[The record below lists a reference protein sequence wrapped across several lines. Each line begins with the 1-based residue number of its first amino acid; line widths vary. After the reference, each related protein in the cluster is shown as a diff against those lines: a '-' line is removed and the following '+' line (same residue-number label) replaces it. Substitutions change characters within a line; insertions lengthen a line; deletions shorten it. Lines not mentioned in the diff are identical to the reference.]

1 MGGGANLRRR
11 ASRTCLRIMIL
22 NEQDSGSIINM
33 KVGNVVTVRLKEN
46 PTTGYRWTVET
57 ASGLEQIGDNFE
69 VEAGGAIGAG
79 GIRVFQFR
87 STRVGSYELL
97 MKNWRE
103 WENES
108 SALARF
114 VVKIIVK

>member
-1 MGGGANLRRR
+1 MGGGANKHRR
-11 ASRTCLRIMIL
+11 ASRTCLRNMIL
-22 NEQDSGSIINM
+22 NEQYSGRTIDM

-46 PTTGYRWTVET
+46 PTTGYRWKVET
-57 ASGLEQIGDNFE
+57 ASGLEQIGDHFE
-69 VEAGGAIGAG
+69 VEAGGAIGAAG
-79 GIRVFQFR
+79 VRVFQFR

-108 SALARF
+108 SVLARF
-114 VVKIIVK
+114 IVKIIVK